1 MICPPRFPLSGLRS
15 RLRAG
20 VVFLPIALG
29 LALAGCAKPQSATDP
44 TITGAIAH
52 PVTAEDFDKATAYW
66 AQRYQANS
74 KDRDAALNY
83 AAALQRTG
91 HADQAVAILQAA
103 TVNFPNDRDVLAGL
117 GKAFAASGNL
127 DQALATIQRAEDPSK
142 PDWRLLSAQAAI
154 LDQMGSNDDAR
165 KLYVQALALAPNEP
179 SILSNYGMSYVL
191 TGELPKAEKLL
202 RQAIALPGAD
212 SRVRQNLAL
221 VVGLEGRFDEAQ
233 KIASA
238 ELPPDQAAANIAYLR
253 EMLSQQNS
261 WQKLTAGQSSQS

>member
-1 MICPPRFPLSGLRS
+1 MMCPPRSSVSGLRS
-15 RLRAG
+15 RLHNTALI
-20 VVFLPIALG
+20 LPIALG

-52 PVTAEDFDKATAYW
+52 PVTADDFDKAAAYW
-66 AQRYQANS
+66 GQRYQANH

-83 AAALQRTG
+83 AAALQRAG
-91 HADQAVAILQAA
+91 NADQAVILLQAA
-103 TVNFPNDRDVLAGL
+103 AIDFPNDRDVLAGL

-127 DQALATIQRAEDPSK
+127 DQALATIQQAEDANK
-142 PDWRLLSAQAAI
+142 PDWRLISAQAAI

-179 SILSNYGMSYVL
+179 SVLSNYGMSYVL

-202 RQAIALPGAD
+202 RQAVALPGAD

-221 VVGLEGRFDEAQ
+221 VVGLEGRFAEAE

-238 ELPPDQAAANIAYLR
+238 ELPPDQAATNIAYLK
-253 EMLSQQNS
+253 EMLSEQNS
-261 WQKLTAGQSSQS
+261 WQKLKSGKTGQS